1 MIENSKKPIPVL
13 VSGALGRMGSEVINT
28 VLNSTDCELVAA
40 IDINEKNNGS
50 NISELLKVKDC
61 DVFVSNDFEG
71 TLCSVSQN
79 YKTKISNLYWLILL
93 ILILYMKILDQLL
106 HMVYHQL

>member
-13 VSGALGRMGSEVINT
+13 VSGALGRMGSEVVNT

-50 NISELLKVKDC
+50 NISELLRLKIVMFLFQMILRELYVLLVKIIEMKK
-61 DVFVSNDFEG
+61 SNP
-71 TLCSVSQN
+71 C
-79 YKTKISNLYWLILL
+79 WLILL
-93 ILILYMKILDQLL
+93 ILILYTKIPDQP
-106 HMVYHQL
+106 

>member
-1 MIENSKKPIPVL
+1 MIVNSKKPIPVL

-50 NISELLKVKDC
+50 NISELLKVKNC
-61 DVFVSNDFEG
+61 DVLFQMILKELYVLLVKIIEMKKSNQ
-71 TLCSVSQN
+71 C
-79 YKTKISNLYWLILL
+79 WLILL
-93 ILILYMKILDQLL
+93 ILILYTKIPDQL
-106 HMVYHQL
+106 

>member
-13 VSGALGRMGSEVINT
+13 VSGALGKMGSEVVNT

-50 NISELLKVKDC
+50 NISELLKVVC
-61 DVFVSNDFEG
+61 LTIS
-71 TLCSVSQN
+71 TL
-79 YKTKISNLYWLILL
+79 NLGN
-93 ILILYMKILDQLL
+93 LL
-106 HMVYHQL
+106 HRILFSFLLNLQ

>member
-13 VSGALGRMGSEVINT
+13 VSGALGRMGSEVVNT

-50 NISELLKVKDC
+50 NISELLNVENC
-61 DVFVSNDFEG
+61 DISVSNDFEG
-71 TLCSVSQN
+71 TYVLLV
-79 YKTKISNLYWLILL
+79 KTIEMKKSNLYWLILL
-93 ILILYMKILDQLL
+93 ILILYMKIPDQLL
-106 HMVYHQL
+106 HMVCHQ